1 MGPNVGNGMIGMEMG
16 MGMHPNGANQP
27 QATEYTLQ
35 GVMRFLQT
43 EWHRHE
49 RDRNAW
55 EIEKQEMKGRI
66 ASLEGQARR
75 ADATQK
81 ALKKYVSILERKV
94 KEQAAQIKGTPVK
107 NDDATSERAAKIQE
121 KLRSSLDK
129 HSVPGA
135 DEDVQVPRSD
145 DDTQRNDLKTYLDQ
159 CQAEFMYLMVTPAN
173 PQPPRESPPL
183 PMIEDLREAEG
194 FGMPGP
200 QPMERQFQL
209 QRPAPSHGQDMN
221 AMNARAHQ
229 VPNALSQM
237 QQQSQ
242 GYAKPDMQP
251 QPMMRAANEQQA
263 AMFSSSNDWQ
273 GPVSVTTRSIDEN
286 MPGPNHA
293 AEALG
298 GVDDSAELREKPP
311 AAPEPDGWEF
321 PEGAFPEPG
330 TAQQQSSAP
339 SATNRPDTDAFPNA
353 EYLPKSP
360 NRVPSGHRRKSSMS
374 RRRSG
379 EHELALNASQ
389 KADGSTF
396 KLRFGLRGHLD
407 TVRTVIF
414 SGGGSPGEPEICTA
428 GDDGMIK
435 RFHIPRLDSHAG
447 SLNAASDLDV
457 IANFTHRGH
466 TGSVLSL
473 TSWSPSPNFSTG
485 GRAQGDGWIFSGG
498 QDATIR
504 VWERGRVDPKATLE
518 GHTDAVWALCVLP
531 TTLGNVFGN
540 SSHYGSADRILLV
553 SGAADG
559 TVRLWSVSAPPQ
571 LSSPQPGSNRSMS
584 GRGGR
589 VRGNSMSSGSG
600 FSNSPQPTVSSNSP
614 FHHTLVHVISRS
626 DGSQASP
633 TCITPLGSSGETF
646 VVAYADAAVVVYD
659 TRSGEQVGQ
668 MDSMETSDGSM
679 KTGVNAVV
687 ATTIG
692 LDQGSP
698 HHPNTIGGEDEAGA
712 GGPTGGRSMAGSGV
726 EGTIISGHED
736 RFIRFFDANSG
747 QCTYNMLAHPDAI
760 SSLSLSP
767 DGRELV
773 SAGHDASLRFWS
785 LEKRSCTQEMTSHRV
800 MRGEGVCSCVWSQ
813 DGKWVVSGGGDGVVK
828 VFAR

>member
-1 MGPNVGNGMIGMEMG
+1 
-16 MGMHPNGANQP
+16 
-27 QATEYTLQ
+27 
-35 GVMRFLQT
+35 
-43 EWHRHE
+43 
-49 RDRNAW
+49 
-55 EIEKQEMKGRI
+55 
-66 ASLEGQARR
+66 
-75 ADATQK
+75 
-81 ALKKYVSILERKV
+81 
-94 KEQAAQIKGTPVK
+94 
-107 NDDATSERAAKIQE
+107 
-121 KLRSSLDK
+121 
-129 HSVPGA
+129 
-135 DEDVQVPRSD
+135 
-145 DDTQRNDLKTYLDQ
+145 
-159 CQAEFMYLMVTPAN
+159 
-173 PQPPRESPPL
+173 
-183 PMIEDLREAEG
+183 
-194 FGMPGP
+194 
-200 QPMERQFQL
+200 
-209 QRPAPSHGQDMN
+209 
-221 AMNARAHQ
+221 
-229 VPNALSQM
+229 
-237 QQQSQ
+237 
-242 GYAKPDMQP
+242 
-251 QPMMRAANEQQA
+251 
-263 AMFSSSNDWQ
+263 
-273 GPVSVTTRSIDEN
+273 
-286 MPGPNHA
+286 
-293 AEALG
+293 
-298 GVDDSAELREKPP
+298 
-311 AAPEPDGWEF
+311 
-321 PEGAFPEPG
+321 
-330 TAQQQSSAP
+330 
-339 SATNRPDTDAFPNA
+339 
-353 EYLPKSP
+353 
-360 NRVPSGHRRKSSMS
+360 MS

-747 QCTYNMLAHPDAI
+747 TWNE
-760 SSLSLSP
+760 
-767 DGRELV
+767 REAFLI
-773 SAGHDASLRFWS
+773 
-785 LEKRSCTQEMTSHRV
+785 
-800 MRGEGVCSCVWSQ
+800 
-813 DGKWVVSGGGDGVVK
+813 
-828 VFAR
+828 